1 MIKLFSTV
9 ITLVLLAVTIQT
21 ANAQIA
27 IGEWRDHLP
36 YNQAFDVADADP
48 LVYTATKYSLFYYD
62 KDDYS
67 VNRLSKVNGLSD
79 IGISSIAFSKEYNTL
94 VIAYNNTNLDL
105 IKDGNIINISDIKNK
120 QILGNKFINDIYI
133 SGNLAYLACGF
144 GIVVLDVD
152 KMEFPDPTYYIG
164 DEGSQVNVY
173 GVTIGHDSIFAA
185 TEAGI
190 YHASLNSPNLA
201 DYNSWS
207 IDQRI
212 YPDEAFTTIAYYS
225 DRLVVNQNNEVYN
238 TDTVFYYDFN
248 TYKWEHFPDVD
259 NLKKFS
265 MNESNGKFMIVGQP
279 NISIYNADYDRILFI
294 DRPDWKY
301 LNSRNATIDDDNL
314 IWIADVS
321 NGLISTPDGKEASF
335 VKPNGPYS
343 SSVFDMSLQN
353 EQLWV
358 ASGGRS
364 PYWGKLYLRYGVYTF
379 NNESWK
385 SYNNASGYQIFDTI
399 SDMVCIAADPN
410 TKGHVFIGT
419 WMDGVIEMQ
428 DDEVLNVYN
437 ENNSSLQLWPA
448 ANFVAVSGLD
458 FDSYNNLW
466 AVNSGASNLLSV
478 RKTDGTWKSFSL
490 GSTTSGTDASKLV
503 IDSYNQKWIML
514 RAEHKLQ
521 VFTDN
526 GTIDDPT
533 DDISK
538 VLTNATGNGALPG
551 NKIYSVAQDL
561 DGELW
566 IGSDEGI
573 GVIYSPGNVFTGG
586 NYDAQRILVEVGG
599 YTQYLLESE
608 TVTAIAV
615 DGDNR
620 KWIGTERAG
629 VFLLS
634 ADGTEEIHHFTEE
647 NSQLYSNLIVDIQIN
662 GETGEVF
669 FGTDRGILSYKST
682 ATEGGPTNSNVVVYP
697 NPVREGY
704 AGVIAIKGL
713 VSNADV
719 KITDVSGT
727 LVYATKAEGG
737 QAIWSGYNFDGRKAS
752 TGVYLVFAT
761 DDQGEEKMVTKILFI
776 N

>member
-1 MIKLFSTV
+1 MKILTTAT
-9 ITLVLLAVTIQT
+9 TLILLSLTILS

-36 YNQAFDVADADP
+36 YNRTFDVADADP
-48 LVYTATKYSLFYYD
+48 LVYTATEYSLFYYD

-94 VIAYNNTNLDL
+94 VIAYTNTNIDL

-152 KMEFPDPTYYIG
+152 KVEFPDPTYYIG
-164 DEGSQVNVY
+164 DEGSQVNVL

-185 TEAGI
+185 TETGI
-190 YHASLNSPNLA
+190 YHARLDSPNLA

-212 YPDEAFTTIAYYS
+212 YPNKTFNTIAYYS
-225 DRLVVNQNNEVYN
+225 DRLVVNKNNDVYN

-248 TYKWEHFPDVD
+248 TYKWEYFPGVD
-259 NLKKFS
+259 NLKKFA
-265 MNESNGKFMIVGQP
+265 MYESNKKLLIVGQP
-279 NISIYNADYDRILFI
+279 NISIYNSNYDMVLYI

-301 LNSRNATIDDDNL
+301 LNSRNAVIDEDNL
-314 IWIADVS
+314 IWIADIS

-335 VKPNGPYS
+335 IKPNGPYS
-343 SSVFDMSLQN
+343 SSVFHMSLQN

-364 PYWGKLYLRYGVYTF
+364 SSWGKLYLKYGVYTF
-379 NNESWK
+379 KNEFWK
-385 SYNNASGYQIFDTI
+385 SYNASAGNKVFDTI
-399 SDMVCIAADPN
+399 SDMVCVAADPN
-410 TKGHVFIGT
+410 IKNHVFIGT
-419 WMDGVIEMQ
+419 WGGGIIEIL

-437 ENNSSLQLWPA
+437 ENNSSLEIWPTA
-448 ANFVAVSGLD
+448 GWVATSGLG

-503 IDSYNQKWIML
+503 IDGYNQKWIML
-514 RAEHKLQ
+514 RSDNKLL
-521 VFTDN
+521 VFTNN

-533 DDISK
+533 DDVSK
-538 VLTNATGNGALPG
+538 LLSNATGNGALPG
-551 NKIYSVAQDL
+551 NKIYSIAQDL

-566 IGSDEGI
+566 LGSDEGI

-586 NYDAQRILVEVGG
+586 NYDAQRILVDVGG
-599 YTQYLLESE
+599 YTQYLLQSE
-608 TVTAIAV
+608 TVTAIAI

-634 ADGTEEIHHFTEE
+634 PDGTQEIHHFTEE

-669 FGTDRGILSYKST
+669 FGTDKGILSYKST
-682 ATEGGPTNSNVVVYP
+682 ATDGGTTNSDVVAYP

-704 AGVIAIKGL
+704 SGVIAIKGL
-713 VSNADV
+713 VANADI

-727 LVYATKAEGG
+727 LIYATKAEGG

-752 TGVYLVFAT
+752 TGVYLVFAS